1 MAGVFLTADGRV
13 LQTALNDRMIAISG
27 LQLRDVDQLIAIP
40 YGVAKA
46 PAVRA
51 ALHSGLVDTLV
62 THVSL
67 AEALLADSDRPTTK
81 PGSR

>member
-1 MAGVFLTADGRV
+1 M
-13 LQTALNDRMIAISG
+13 
-27 LQLRDVDQLIAIP
+27 DQLIAIP

-67 AEALLADSDRPTTK
+67 AEALLADPDRPTTK